1 MWVVNRARGGKEQL
15 KCLSNL
21 GRSVCR
27 LGISKTEQKRP
38 MRAFECAWENVI
50 KGLCW

>member
-1 MWVVNRARGGKEQL
+1 MWVVNRALGGKRQL

-27 LGISKTEQKRP
+27 LGISKAEQKCP
-38 MRAFECAWENVI
+38 MHAFECACENVI
-50 KGLCW
+50 KGLG